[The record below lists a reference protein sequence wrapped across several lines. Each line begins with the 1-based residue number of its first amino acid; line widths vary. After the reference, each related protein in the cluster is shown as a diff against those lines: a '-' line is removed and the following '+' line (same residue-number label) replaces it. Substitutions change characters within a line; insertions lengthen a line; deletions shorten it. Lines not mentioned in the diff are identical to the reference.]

1 MTSSDQHIDSA
12 TLLTNRD
19 QALALAALKKV
30 IGISDGYDAH
40 RNPARCMRQI
50 RTLLSR
56 MELREAVRRL
66 EKDVLQLPS

>member
-1 MTSSDQHIDSA
+1 MTSSDQHIDST
-12 TLLTNRD
+12 TLLPNRH

-30 IGISDGYDAH
+30 IRITDGYDVH
-40 RNPARCMRQI
+40 RNPVRCMRQI

-66 EKDVLQLPS
+66 ENDRLPPAS